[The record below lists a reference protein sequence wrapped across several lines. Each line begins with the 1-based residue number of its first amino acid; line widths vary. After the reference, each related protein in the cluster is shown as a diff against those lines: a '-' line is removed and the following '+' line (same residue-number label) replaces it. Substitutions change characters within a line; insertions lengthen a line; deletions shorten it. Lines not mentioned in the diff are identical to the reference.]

1 MDSYRIIVTPDAKA
15 DITELR
21 DYIANVLLSPKTA
34 RSYIQNLRKEIG
46 KLSEMPTR
54 IKLIDDEP
62 WHSRGVRKFIVRNFL
77 VYFRVEEDKN
87 MNTIQDLYYGRISPY
102 EMSISTAPEYQ
113 KLKALADKNEDLL
126 RESLSDEQKELLDK
140 LIESVTDI
148 SSISERD
155 MFIAGFRLGMKL
167 MIDVMKDE

>member
-1 MDSYRIIVTPDAKA
+1 
-15 DITELR
+15 
-21 DYIANVLLSPKTA
+21 
-34 RSYIQNLRKEIG
+34 
-46 KLSEMPTR
+46 
-54 IKLIDDEP
+54 
-62 WHSRGVRKFIVRNFL
+62 
-77 VYFRVEEDKN
+77 

-102 EMSISTAPEYQ
+102 EISISTAPEYQ

-126 RESLSDEQKELLDK
+126 RETLSDEQKELLDK

-155 MFIAGFRLGMKL
+155 MFINGFRLGMKL

>member
-1 MDSYRIIVTPDAKA
+1 
-15 DITELR
+15 
-21 DYIANVLLSPKTA
+21 
-34 RSYIQNLRKEIG
+34 
-46 KLSEMPTR
+46 
-54 IKLIDDEP
+54 
-62 WHSRGVRKFIVRNFL
+62 
-77 VYFRVEEDKN
+77 

-102 EMSISTAPEYQ
+102 EMSISTALEYQ
-113 KLKALADKNEDLL
+113 KLKTLADRNEDLL
-126 RESLSDEQKELLDK
+126 KETLSDEQKELLVK

>member
-1 MDSYRIIVTPDAKA
+1 
-15 DITELR
+15 
-21 DYIANVLLSPKTA
+21 
-34 RSYIQNLRKEIG
+34 
-46 KLSEMPTR
+46 
-54 IKLIDDEP
+54 
-62 WHSRGVRKFIVRNFL
+62 
-77 VYFRVEEDKN
+77 

-126 RESLSDEQKELLDK
+126 RETLSDEQKELLDK

>member
-1 MDSYRIIVTPDAKA
+1 
-15 DITELR
+15 
-21 DYIANVLLSPKTA
+21 
-34 RSYIQNLRKEIG
+34 
-46 KLSEMPTR
+46 
-54 IKLIDDEP
+54 
-62 WHSRGVRKFIVRNFL
+62 
-77 VYFRVEEDKN
+77 

-113 KLKALADKNEDLL
+113 KLKALADRNEDLL
-126 RESLSDEQKELLDK
+126 RETLSDEQKELLVK

-167 MIDVMKDE
+167 MMDVTKDE

>member
-1 MDSYRIIVTPDAKA
+1 MTIYV
-15 DITELR
+15 
-21 DYIANVLLSPKTA
+21 VFVC
-34 RSYIQNLRKEIG
+34 
-46 KLSEMPTR
+46 SE
-54 IKLIDDEP
+54 K
-62 WHSRGVRKFIVRNFL
+62 GQVKQ
-77 VYFRVEEDKN
+77 

-126 RESLSDEQKELLDK
+126 RETLADEQKELLEK
-140 LIESVTDI
+140 LTECITDI

-167 MIDVMKDE
+167 MIDITKDE

>member
-1 MDSYRIIVTPDAKA
+1 MVFVVG
-15 DITELR
+15 E
-21 DYIANVLLSPKTA
+21 
-34 RSYIQNLRKEIG
+34 RSG
-46 KLSEMPTR
+46 
-54 IKLIDDEP
+54 
-62 WHSRGVRKFIVRNFL
+62 
-77 VYFRVEEDKN
+77 EETN

-126 RESLSDEQKELLDK
+126 RESLSNEEKELLDK
-140 LIESVTDI
+140 LTENITDI

-167 MIDVMKDE
+167 MIDVMKDD